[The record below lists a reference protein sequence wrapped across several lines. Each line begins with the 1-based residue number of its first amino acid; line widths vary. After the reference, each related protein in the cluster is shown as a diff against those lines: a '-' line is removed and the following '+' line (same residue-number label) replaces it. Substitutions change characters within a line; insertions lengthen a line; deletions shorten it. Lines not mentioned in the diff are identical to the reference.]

1 MIALTGDDPVLA
13 RFAADLDD
21 QAPLVLGDLFPDLTR
36 FTAEDIEVAQI
47 AWSHRVM
54 GEYRGVVIYTELLAA
69 LAEAEAPYSALAA
82 VQRIIGDE
90 LRHTRMCAGVVEW
103 LGGWESIH
111 LDLGGQ
117 RMPRSDKAP
126 CAWALEIAARE
137 LVLVEEDSVTT
148 LRAWSNAAEDPAIRR
163 VFESLLRDEVRHAA
177 AGRAL
182 VALLE
187 RSCPAELLAAS
198 REMLRERLPLER
210 QHLREMALSRAV
222 GGPGR
227 GLGACLLPEDFEFSA
242 RAGLDGDARASDPQG
257 VGDGGRDR

>member
-1 MIALTGDDPVLA
+1 MITLTAEDPILA
-13 RFAADLDD
+13 RFAEDLDD
-21 QAPLVLGDLFPDLTR
+21 QAPVVGGALVPDLTR
-36 FTAEDIEVAQI
+36 YSPEDIEVAQI

-90 LRHTRMCAGVVEW
+90 LRHTRMCATVVEW

-117 RMPRSDKAP
+117 RMPRTDSAP

-137 LVLVEEDSVTT
+137 LVLVEEDSIAT
-148 LRAWSNAAEDPAIRR
+148 LRACLRATEEAAIRR
-163 VFESLLRDEVRHAA
+163 VFESLLRDEARHAA

-182 VALLE
+182 VALIE
-187 RSCPAELLAAS
+187 RSYPAEQLASTQA
-198 REMLRERLPLER
+198 RLRERLPLER
-210 QHLREMALSRAV
+210 EHLREMALSRAV

-227 GLGACLLPEDFEFSA
+227 GLGACLLPHDFEP
-242 RAGLDGDARASDPQG
+242 GP
-257 VGDGGRDR
+257 GG